1 MERKGGG
8 RMRRSG
14 IGGGAQVGLMR
25 LIREKTKGGPRRG
38 HRAGMRV
45 RTNYEEH
52 WRGPSERKL
61 SRLN

>member
-1 MERKGGG
+1 
-8 RMRRSG
+8 MRRSG